1 MGYLLSDYESIL
13 RQEAGVKDHP
23 SESPPTMGLKA
34 GAFADV
40 GTLILTNKRLV
51 YINKGGSERAAAWAI
66 GGVFAAQAIEN
77 SASQAQLDELSS
89 QEGSYAIPLANI
101 THVEAA
107 KKMGQSYIRV
117 DATGLAKPVHSFVVA
132 GGTDNQAWAA
142 AVNQAKAAAQYGQ
155 APQTTYTPQPLQQ
168 TYAQPQTSAQRVC
181 PRCGAPDTGTKFC
194 TTCGTPLQ
202 QTQPQPTMP
211 PPPPPP
217 TTQTPTCPSCGSP
230 IRYIQQYQRW
240 YCDKEKRYV

>member
-1 MGYLLSDYESIL
+1 MSEFESIL
-13 RQEAGVKDHP
+13 RQEASVKDHP
-23 SESPPTMGLKA
+23 SESPPTVGLKA

-40 GTLILTNKRLV
+40 GTLILTNRRLV

-66 GGVFAAQAIEN
+66 GGVFAAQAIEGN
-77 SASQAQLDELSS
+77 ASQAQLDELSS

-101 THVEAA
+101 TRVEAA

-117 DATGLAKPVHSFVVA
+117 DATDVAKPVHSFVVA

-142 AVNQAKAAAQYGQ
+142 AINQAKAAAQYGT
-155 APQTTYTPQPLQQ
+155 APQAAYAPQPIQQ
-168 TYAQPQTSAQRVC
+168 TYTQPQITQRVC
-181 PRCGAPDTGTKFC
+181 PRCGAPDMGSKFC
-194 TTCGTPLQ
+194 TSCGTPLQ
-202 QTQPQPTMP
+202 QQTQPQMP

-217 TTQTPTCPSCGSP
+217 PTQTPTCPSCGRP

-240 YCDKEKRYV
+240 YCDQEKRYV

>member
-1 MGYLLSDYESIL
+1 LSEFESIL

-23 SESPPTMGLKA
+23 SESPPTVGLKA

-40 GTLILTNKRLV
+40 GSLILTNNRLV

-89 QEGSYAIPLANI
+89 QEGSYSIPLASI
-101 THVEAA
+101 TRVEAA

-117 DATGLAKPVHSFVVA
+117 EATGLVKPVHSFVVA
-132 GGTDNQAWAA
+132 GGTDNQAWVAA
-142 AVNQAKAAAQYGQ
+142 INQAKAAAQYGPTTQ
-155 APQTTYTPQPLQQ
+155 A
-168 TYAQPQTSAQRVC
+168 TYALQPVQQAFVQPQTSAQRAC
-181 PRCGAPDTGTKFC
+181 PRCGALDMGSKFC
-194 TTCGTPLQ
+194 TSCGTPLQ
-202 QTQPQPTMP
+202 QNQPQTTMP

-217 TTQTPTCPSCGSP
+217 PTQAPTCPTCGGQ

-240 YCDKEKRYV
+240 YCDKEKRYL